1 MAHPL
6 LERLSRGLILSDGA
20 MGTMLYDR
28 GVSFEHCFEELNRS
42 NPSLVQDIHL
52 AYIRAGSELIE
63 TNTFGANR
71 VRLASYGMEAKVG
84 EFTLWGGKTAKYA
97 RDISGEPVIIAGAI
111 GPLGKPLRPVGK
123 ITREEARAIFRE
135 AAEGLLEG
143 GVDCFMIETA
153 YDLTEATEAILAIQ
167 EITDLP
173 IIAQMTFSEDGKTT
187 RGHTVEDVVEGLS
200 ALDVAVIGANCSVG
214 PQALLD
220 VVRQMREVTDRPLG
234 VHPNAGLPRIIQDR
248 YIYLS
253 SPAYMAEYAVAFAEA
268 GAQII
273 GGCCGT
279 TPDHIAAM
287 REALVKLRPPVE
299 LVAAAHRETIE
310 VSGEE
315 EVVAPPSEARSHL
328 AGLLEEDHFVVS
340 VEVGGHTVEDVVEG
354 LSALDVAV
362 IGANCSVGPQALLD
376 VVRQMRE
383 VTDRPLGVHPNAGL
397 PRIIQDRY
405 IYLSSPAYMAEYAV
419 AFAEA
424 GAQII
429 GGCCGTTP
437 DHIAAM
443 REALVKLRPPVELVA
458 AAHRETIEVSGEEE
472 VVAPPS
478 EARSHLAGLLE
489 EDHFVVSVEV
499 DPPKGTNPRKD
510 IEGAAML
517 KAAGADLINVADS
530 PMARVRMGCMA
541 MAYLIQREV
550 GIETIIHFT
559 TRDRNL
565 MGLQS
570 DLLGAHAVG
579 IRNILALTGDPPRI
593 GDCQDATP
601 VFDVDSVGLIHILR
615 SLNEGKDLS
624 DNSIGEPA
632 RFFIICAVNPADPDL
647 DAEMGRF
654 RKKIEAGAELAMTQP
669 LYEIPTLLR
678 FLERCEKIG
687 LNIPILLGVLPL
699 MSFRH
704 ASFLHNEVP
713 GIEIPEVMRKRLQD
727 AGDKAR
733 QAGVELATELLL
745 EAVPLVKGTYLMPSF
760 GRYEVV
766 ADIVK
771 ELRRS

>member
-1 MAHPL
+1 MTHPL

-20 MGTMLYDR
+20 MGTMLYAH
-28 GVSFEHCFEELNRS
+28 GVSFEHCFEELNHS
-42 NPSLVQDIHL
+42 KPSLVQDIHL

-71 VRLASYGMEAKVG
+71 VRLASYGMEGKVR
-84 EFTLWGGKTAKYA
+84 EFTLWGAKTAKYA
-97 RDISGEPVIIAGAI
+97 RDISGDPIIIAGAV

-123 ITREEARAIFRE
+123 ITREEARTIFRE
-135 AAEGLLEG
+135 TAEGLLEG

-153 YDLTEATEAILAIQ
+153 YDLAEATEAILAVQ

-173 IIAQMTFSEDGKTT
+173 IVAQMTFNEDGKTP
-187 RGHTVEDVVEGLS
+187 RGHTVEDVVKGLS
-200 ALDVAVIGANCSVG
+200 ALGVAVIGANCSMG
-214 PQALLD
+214 PQGMLD
-220 VVRQMREVTDRPLG
+220 VIRRMHELTDMPLS
-234 VHPNAGLPRIIQDR
+234 VHPNAGMPRIIQDR

-279 TPDHIAAM
+279 TPEHVAAM

-299 LVAAAHRETIE
+299 SVAAAHRESIE
-310 VSGEE
+310 VGGEE
-315 EVVAPPSEARSHL
+315 EVLVPTTEARSHL
-328 AGLLEEDHFVVS
+328 A
-340 VEVGGHTVEDVVEG
+340 
-354 LSALDVAV
+354 
-362 IGANCSVGPQALLD
+362 
-376 VVRQMRE
+376 
-383 VTDRPLGVHPNAGL
+383 
-397 PRIIQDRY
+397 
-405 IYLSSPAYMAEYAV
+405 
-419 AFAEA
+419 
-424 GAQII
+424 
-429 GGCCGTTP
+429 
-437 DHIAAM
+437 
-443 REALVKLRPPVELVA
+443 
-458 AAHRETIEVSGEEE
+458 
-472 VVAPPS
+472 
-478 EARSHLAGLLE
+478 HLME
-489 EDHFVVSVEV
+489 KDHFVVSVEV

-517 KAAGADLINVADS
+517 KAVGADLINVADS

-541 MAYLIQREV
+541 MAYLIQQQV

-601 VFDVDSVGLIHILR
+601 VFDVDSVGLIHILQ
-615 SLNEGKDLS
+615 NFNNGKDLS
-624 DNSIGEPA
+624 GHAIGEPA
-632 RFFIICAVNPADPDL
+632 QFFVICAVNPADPDL
-647 DAEMGRF
+647 ETEMGRF
-654 RKKIEAGAELAMTQP
+654 RRKIEAGAELAMTQP
-669 LYEIPTLLR
+669 LFELATLER
-678 FLERCEKIG
+678 FLEKCEALG
-687 LNIPILLGVLPL
+687 LTIPVLLGVLPL
-699 MSFRH
+699 MSYRH

-713 GIEIPEVMRKRLQD
+713 GIEIPEEVRERLQA

-733 QAGVELATELLL
+733 QVGVELAVEFLNK
-745 EAVPLVKGTYLMPSF
+745 AAPLVKGTYLMPSF

-771 ELRRS
+771 ELRKD

>member
-20 MGTMLYDR
+20 MGTMLYNR

-84 EFTLWGGKTAKYA
+84 EFTLWGAKTAKYA

-153 YDLTEATEAILAIQ
+153 YDLTEVTEAILAIQ
-167 EITDLP
+167 ETTDLP
-173 IIAQMTFSEDGKTT
+173 IIAQMTFSEDGKTP

-200 ALDVAVIGANCSVG
+200 ALDVAVIGANCSMG
-214 PQALLD
+214 PQGTLD
-220 VVRQMREVTDRPLG
+220 VIRRMHEITDLPLS
-234 VHPNAGLPRIIQDR
+234 VHPNAGMPRIIQDR

-253 SPAYMAEYAVAFAEA
+253 SPTYVAEYAVAFAEA

-273 GGCCGT
+273 GGCCGM

-299 LVAAAHRETIE
+299 SVAAAHRETIE
-310 VSGEE
+310 VSGK
-315 EVVAPPSEARSHL
+315 EA
-328 AGLLEEDHFVVS
+328 F
-340 VEVGGHTVEDVVEG
+340 
-354 LSALDVAV
+354 
-362 IGANCSVGPQALLD
+362 
-376 VVRQMRE
+376 
-383 VTDRPLGVHPNAGL
+383 
-397 PRIIQDRY
+397 
-405 IYLSSPAYMAEYAV
+405 
-419 AFAEA
+419 
-424 GAQII
+424 
-429 GGCCGTTP
+429 
-437 DHIAAM
+437 
-443 REALVKLRPPVELVA
+443 
-458 AAHRETIEVSGEEE
+458 
-472 VVAPPS
+472 APPS

-669 LYEIPTLLR
+669 LYEIHTLLR

-699 MSFRH
+699 VSFRH

-733 QAGVELATELLL
+733 QAGVELATELLM

>member
-84 EFTLWGGKTAKYA
+84 EFTLWGAKTAKYA

-153 YDLTEATEAILAIQ
+153 YDLAEATEAILAIQ

-173 IIAQMTFSEDGKTT
+173 IIAQMTFSEDGKTP

-200 ALDVAVIGANCSVG
+200 ALNVAVIGANCSMG
-214 PQALLD
+214 PQGTLD
-220 VVRQMREVTDRPLG
+220 VIRRMHEITDLPLS
-234 VHPNAGLPRIIQDR
+234 VHPNAGMPRIIQDR

-253 SPAYMAEYAVAFAEA
+253 SPAYVAEYAVAFAEA

-299 LVAAAHRETIE
+299 SVAAAHRDTVE
-310 VSGEE
+310 VGREE
-315 EVVAPPSEARSHL
+315 EVVAPPTKAKSHL
-328 AGLLEEDHFVVS
+328 AQL
-340 VEVGGHTVEDVVEG
+340 
-354 LSALDVAV
+354 
-362 IGANCSVGPQALLD
+362 
-376 VVRQMRE
+376 
-383 VTDRPLGVHPNAGL
+383 
-397 PRIIQDRY
+397 
-405 IYLSSPAYMAEYAV
+405 
-419 AFAEA
+419 
-424 GAQII
+424 
-429 GGCCGTTP
+429 
-437 DHIAAM
+437 
-443 REALVKLRPPVELVA
+443 
-458 AAHRETIEVSGEEE
+458 IEK
-472 VVAPPS
+472 
-478 EARSHLAGLLE
+478 
-489 EDHFVVSVEV
+489 DHFVVSVEV

-517 KAAGADLINVADS
+517 KAVGADIINVADS

-541 MAYLIQREV
+541 MAYLIQQQV

-601 VFDVDSVGLIHILR
+601 VFDVDSVGLIHILQGF
-615 SLNEGKDLS
+615 NNGKDLS
-624 DNSIGEPA
+624 GHAIGEPA
-632 RFFIICAVNPADPDL
+632 QFFVICAVNPANPDL
-647 DAEMGRF
+647 DGEMDRYGR
-654 RKKIEAGAELAMTQP
+654 KIEAGAELAMTQP
-669 LYEIPTLLR
+669 LFEIATLER
-678 FLERCEKIG
+678 FLERCEALG
-687 LNIPILLGVLPL
+687 LTIPMLLGVLPL
-699 MSFRH
+699 MSYRH

-713 GIEIPEVMRKRLQD
+713 GIEIPEELRERLQA

-733 QAGVELATELLL
+733 QVGVEMAVEFLN
-745 EAVPLVKGTYLMPSF
+745 EAEPMVKGTYLMPSF

>member
-1 MAHPL
+1 
-6 LERLSRGLILSDGA
+6 
-20 MGTMLYDR
+20 
-28 GVSFEHCFEELNRS
+28 
-42 NPSLVQDIHL
+42 
-52 AYIRAGSELIE
+52 
-63 TNTFGANR
+63 
-71 VRLASYGMEAKVG
+71 
-84 EFTLWGGKTAKYA
+84 
-97 RDISGEPVIIAGAI
+97 
-111 GPLGKPLRPVGK
+111 
-123 ITREEARAIFRE
+123 
-135 AAEGLLEG
+135 
-143 GVDCFMIETA
+143 
-153 YDLTEATEAILAIQ
+153 
-167 EITDLP
+167 
-173 IIAQMTFSEDGKTT
+173 
-187 RGHTVEDVVEGLS
+187 
-200 ALDVAVIGANCSVG
+200 
-214 PQALLD
+214 
-220 VVRQMREVTDRPLG
+220 
-234 VHPNAGLPRIIQDR
+234 
-248 YIYLS
+248 
-253 SPAYMAEYAVAFAEA
+253 
-268 GAQII
+268 
-273 GGCCGT
+273 
-279 TPDHIAAM
+279 
-287 REALVKLRPPVE
+287 
-299 LVAAAHRETIE
+299 
-310 VSGEE
+310 
-315 EVVAPPSEARSHL
+315 
-328 AGLLEEDHFVVS
+328 
-340 VEVGGHTVEDVVEG
+340 
-354 LSALDVAV
+354 
-362 IGANCSVGPQALLD
+362 
-376 VVRQMRE
+376 
-383 VTDRPLGVHPNAGL
+383 
-397 PRIIQDRY
+397 
-405 IYLSSPAYMAEYAV
+405 
-419 AFAEA
+419 
-424 GAQII
+424 
-429 GGCCGTTP
+429 
-437 DHIAAM
+437 
-443 REALVKLRPPVELVA
+443 
-458 AAHRETIEVSGEEE
+458 
-472 VVAPPS
+472 
-478 EARSHLAGLLE
+478 
-489 EDHFVVSVEV
+489 EV

-669 LYEIPTLLR
+669 LYEISTLLR

-699 MSFRH
+699 VSFRH

-713 GIEIPEVMRKRLQD
+713 GIEIPEAMRKRLQD

-733 QAGVELATELLL
+733 QAGVELATELLM